1 MSMENPIQN
10 EPENKAEMKRIQ
22 DLQRHINGEM
32 KILNSSLDKF
42 GEDIDYDELIS
53 INAHMNNVVE
63 LCEAELNDKENKE
76 VNFSKYPKFKEK
88 LNKVIEAFKVIH
100 LQLNKQLIKTVDDL
114 KTQLNIQKDKGALKD
129 FFDTINPDSMTL
141 DGGQ

>member
-1 MSMENPIQN
+1 MENPIQN

-100 LQLNKQLIKTVDDL
+100 L
-114 KTQLNIQKDKGALKD
+114 
-129 FFDTINPDSMTL
+129 
-141 DGGQ
+141 